1 MKKLELKHI
10 APYLAYGVKCFCTE
24 FNNGEILTLESFYF
38 SSSSKEL
45 KLIFKEKNGG
55 SSSTSC
61 KPILRPLSQLTQ
73 EIEHNGGKFVPMDI
87 LHELFRKTDLFYF
100 DTYMVLNNPYE
111 VIEKLLEWHFDVF
124 GLIEQELAIEKL

>member
-10 APYLAYGVKCFCTE
+10 APYLVHGVKCFCTE

-73 EIEHNGGKFVPMDI
+73 DEKTCAEINNFLLLRNSI
-87 LHELFRKTDLFYF
+87 LNVAISCQE
-100 DTYMVLNNPYE
+100 MQEVLNILYRE
-111 VIEKLLEWHFDVF
+111 HYDVF
-124 GLIEQELAIEKL
+124 GLIEQKLAIEKL